1 MPRHLRNRLEETES
15 FLRLFLLVVP
25 TRILYI
31 EYDTNGQ
38 PTFCAASSRVPQLLR
53 SALWNTREPAILT
66 SGTLVAAGDF
76 SHTEQRLGLATYK
89 PLRHFQVDSPFDYQ
103 KNCLLYF
110 PTRRAG
116 NVPENL
122 YLADQISLLTAACY
136 GHALVLFTSY
146 RQMRHVYD
154 ALGGSL
160 AFPVFQAGRGQ
171 NRCIQQ
177 FKESSNGVLFAAGA
191 CWEGIDFPG
200 DMVSLLI
207 IAKLPFPIPDPVSD
221 YERQQYPNLRDY
233 IQAEI
238 IPEMQKKLRQGFGRA
253 IRTES
258 DSCVV
263 AILDERAGV
272 GGKYHNDDLIR
283 KNPFDFQLATVIV
296 NDSVTR
302 KAITRKQERAFLEF
316 VKNDKYYCKYYE
328 GIYILF
334 KTGLRISEFV
344 GLTVNDIDLQNR
356 KLTISHQLQRTRKMD
371 YIIENPKTEC
381 GVRTIPLSD
390 DVYECFVKII
400 HQRPKLEREPNIGEY
415 CGFLYL
421 DKNGKPM
428 VAMHWEHFFKHIW
441 QKYNSIYREQLPL
454 ITPHVCRHTYC
465 SNMAKSGMN
474 PKTLQY
480 LMGHSDIGVTLNTY
494 THLGYEDA
502 KDELQRLVKAG

>member
-1 MPRHLRNRLEETES
+1 MSTKRRDNKNRILRNGES
-15 FLRLFLLVVP
+15 QRKDGRYSFK
-25 TRILYI
+25 YI
-31 EYDTNGQ
+31 DG
-38 PTFCAASSRVPQLLR
+38 
-53 SALWNTREPAILT
+53 
-66 SGTLVAAGDF
+66 SGTARFVYSWKLEKNDKVPAGKRDGL
-76 SHTEQRLGLATYK
+76 SLREKEKSIQRDIDDMINPRGGEMT
-89 PLRHFQVDSPFDYQ
+89 V
-103 KNCLLYF
+103 
-110 PTRRAG
+110 
-116 NVPENL
+116 E
-122 YLADQISLLTAACY
+122 
-136 GHALVLFTSY
+136 ALVKKYLLQKTGVRHNTEANYNFVLNIIKNEEFGKRHIDQVKLSDAKCWLIKLQKDGCGY
-146 RQMRHVYD
+146 SSIHSIRGVVRPAFQMAVD
-154 ALGGSL
+154 
-160 AFPVFQAGRGQ
+160 
-171 NRCIQQ
+171 
-177 FKESSNGVLFAAGA
+177 
-191 CWEGIDFPG
+191 
-200 DMVSLLI
+200 
-207 IAKLPFPIPDPVSD
+207 
-221 YERQQYPNLRDY
+221 
-233 IQAEI
+233 
-238 IPEMQKKLRQGFGRA
+238 
-253 IRTES
+253 
-258 DSCVV
+258 
-263 AILDERAGV
+263 
-272 GGKYHNDDLIR
+272 DDLIR

-400 HQRPKLEREPNIGEY
+400 HQRPKLKREPNIGGY

-480 LMGHSDIGVTLNTY
+480 LMGHSDIGITLNTY